1 MERRRYLV
9 AYDIAD
15 PRRLRA
21 VHRIVV
27 AHGESL
33 QYSVYLCDLTEMELV
48 GLRGKLRDVI
58 HHGQDAI
65 SIFDLG
71 PARGR
76 TARRVQHMG
85 RPATEPTDGPAIW

>member
-9 AYDIAD
+9 AYDIAN

-27 AHGESL
+27 AHGDSL
-33 QYSVYLCDLTEMELV
+33 QYSVYLCDLTEVELV

-58 HHGQDAI
+58 HHGEDAV

-71 PARGR
+71 LVSGSGV
-76 TARRVQHMG
+76 RRVQHLG
-85 RPATEPTDGPAIW
+85 RPATEPSDGPAIW